1 MTQTSN
7 VVPARLLERSHLA
20 APPGRARLAARRRR
34 ALVQQALVLGAVAL
48 VLIYLVINVMHNLQ
62 AQGLASGFG
71 FLWREAGF
79 GIAFSLIPFDENS
92 SYARV
97 FLVGI
102 LNTLLVA
109 GLGIV
114 FATILGFVLGAMRV
128 SPAPPLR
135 LIALVYVEVLRNLPL
150 LLVLIFLH
158 SVVFRNL
165 PVVREAWTVGGG
177 IYLSNR
183 GLYLPAPVSEI
194 GAVAVLAALAAV
206 VVLLILAI
214 RLRPREPVRRPR
226 DAAGVSASLAA
237 AFVLLAFVI
246 SQLAWERPELA
257 GFDFRGGL
265 WIMPEFAALVLALV
279 LYNAA
284 FIAELVRGGIQSVD
298 HGQIEA
304 ARALGFRG
312 GFILRRI
319 VLPQALRAI
328 IPPITNQY
336 THLIKASSLAAVIG
350 FPDLVSVFLGTSLNQ
365 TGRAIEIVV
374 LTAAV
379 YLTMSLGLAA
389 VSAAY
394 GRRIRLV
401 ER

>member
-1 MTQTSN
+1 MRMSR
-7 VVPARLLERSHLA
+7 AFALLILLA
-20 APPGRARLAARRRR
+20 ASSASAATVDEAVVHEVGSRLRCVVCQNLSVADSPSEMASQMRGVIRERLAAGDTLLSFVTG
-34 ALVQQALVLGAVAL
+34 APGLSAATLSGTVLWVPDAQVAEAF
-48 VLIYLVINVMHNLQ
+48 VVC
-62 AQGLASGFG
+62 AG
-71 FLWREAGF
+71 WRE
-79 GIAFSLIPFDENS
+79 L
-92 SYARV
+92 
-97 FLVGI
+97 
-102 LNTLLVA
+102 
-109 GLGIV
+109 
-114 FATILGFVLGAMRV
+114 
-128 SPAPPLR
+128 
-135 LIALVYVEVLRNLPL
+135 
-150 LLVLIFLH
+150 
-158 SVVFRNL
+158 
-165 PVVREAWTVGGG
+165 
-177 IYLSNR
+177 
-183 GLYLPAPVSEI
+183 
-194 GAVAVLAALAAV
+194 V
-206 VVLLILAI
+206 VV
-214 RLRPREPVRRPR
+214 PR

-237 AFVLLAFVI
+237 AFILLAIVI

-265 WIMPEFAALVLALV
+265 RIMPEFAALVLALV

-328 IPPITNQY
+328 VPPITNQY

-379 YLTMSLGLAA
+379 YLTMNLGLAA

-394 GRRIRLV
+394 GRRVRLV